1 MRFAS
6 TLFYTYVLNGG
17 NMKKDTHNTA
27 RKAYQESIDNQILFE
42 IPFGNI
48 GCHLDSNQKHGIP
61 ETGRNGISPLGL
73 VIESNIRIH
82 KDPNTSEQTQV
93 GDRLVLYSDNIQ
105 SFIGLIHLME
115 MTLRLEWDEALQTRM
130 DDDPTHRYDYLKMQ
144 AMSQFTEDKVG
155 FPDWP
160 AKND

>member
-1 MRFAS
+1 
-6 TLFYTYVLNGG
+6 
-17 NMKKDTHNTA
+17 MKKDTGNIA

-42 IPFGNI
+42 IPYGNI
-48 GCHLDSNQKHGIP
+48 ACHLDSKEEHGIP
-61 ETGRNGISPLGL
+61 VTGRNGYEGLGI

-93 GDRLVLYSDNIQ
+93 GDRLVLYSDNVQ

-144 AMSQFTEDKVG
+144 AMEQFTEDKVG

-160 AKND
+160 AKGE

>member
-1 MRFAS
+1 
-6 TLFYTYVLNGG
+6 
-17 NMKKDTHNTA
+17 MKKDTDGIA
-27 RKAYQESIDNQILFE
+27 KKAYQESIDNQILFE

-48 GCHLDSNQKHGIP
+48 GCHVDSRTDHNIP
-61 ETGRNGISPLGL
+61 QSGRNGIPPLGL

-82 KDPNTSEQTQV
+82 KDPNTSEQTHV

-115 MTLRLEWDEALQTRM
+115 MTLRLEWDAARQTLM
-130 DDDPTHRYDYLKMQ
+130 DDDPTHQYDYLKMQ
-144 AMSQFTEDKVG
+144 AMEQFTQDKIG

-160 AKND
+160 AKGE

>member
-1 MRFAS
+1 
-6 TLFYTYVLNGG
+6 
-17 NMKKDTHNTA
+17 MKKDTDNTA

-48 GCHLDSNQKHGIP
+48 ACHLDSNQEHGIP
-61 ETGRNGISPLGL
+61 ETGRNGIPPLGL

-144 AMSQFTEDKVG
+144 AMSEFTEDKVG

>member
-1 MRFAS
+1 
-6 TLFYTYVLNGG
+6 
-17 NMKKDTHNTA
+17 MKKDTDNTA

-42 IPFGNI
+42 IPFGSI
-48 GCHLDSNQKHGIP
+48 GCHLDSNQEHGIP
-61 ETGRNGISPLGL
+61 ETGRNGIPPLGL

-82 KDPNTSEQTQV
+82 KDPNTSEQTLV
-93 GDRLVLYSDNIQ
+93 GDRLVLYSDNVQ

-144 AMSQFTEDKVG
+144 AMAQFTEDKVG

-160 AKND
+160 AKGE